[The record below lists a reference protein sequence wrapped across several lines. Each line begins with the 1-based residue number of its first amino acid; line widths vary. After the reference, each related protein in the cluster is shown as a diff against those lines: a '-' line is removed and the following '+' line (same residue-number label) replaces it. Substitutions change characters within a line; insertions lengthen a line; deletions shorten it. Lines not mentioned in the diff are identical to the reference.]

1 LSTFLFCF
9 GGLALLASWRLNAL
23 LTIHDLRFTIH
34 STMGLLESIRKWID
48 GEQTEDLLEVADEH
62 AKPRRVWEEFLVKIA
77 REVEAVMQR
86 EMFTPPGG
94 LTYIPR
100 EYVVYLSA
108 EDDKDWQ
115 GDKRRGLEQGLFHV
129 LSERARELSGA
140 TQLAAKS
147 FAVELRVDG
156 TLEKGQ
162 FRVQAVWDETETG
175 HTQVNARVGAS
186 KSGSSSA
193 AGSAVDFSDTIR
205 ERADGSQGDTES
217 GEESEKGEQTVVRPR
232 IKTLYSVEI
241 WKDGVRES
249 VEPITKSEITI
260 GRGSRSITVDLP
272 LKGDPEISRVHATL
286 TRDDNGRYWLISKG
300 RNPTLVAGRE
310 LPREERTEVLPDQ
323 KIAICNFIIRI
334 QPR

>member
-1 LSTFLFCF
+1 
-9 GGLALLASWRLNAL
+9 
-23 LTIHDLRFTIH
+23 
-34 STMGLLESIRKWID
+34 MGLLESIRKWID
-48 GEQTEDLLEVADEH
+48 GEQGEDLLDAADEH
-62 AKPRRVWEEFLVKIA
+62 SKPRRIWEEFLVKIA

-129 LSERARELSGA
+129 LSERARELSGSN
-140 TQLAAKS
+140 QLAAKS

-162 FRVQAVWDETETG
+162 FRVQAVWDETESG
-175 HTQVNARVGAS
+175 HTMVNPRVGAS
-186 KSGSSSA
+186 LPA
-193 AGSAVDFSDTIR
+193 PPEVNFNDTIR

-217 GEESEKGEQTVVRPR
+217 EGPGESGEQTVVRPR
-232 IKTLYSVEI
+232 IKVLYSIEI
-241 WKDGVRES
+241 WKDGVREA
-249 VEPITKSEITI
+249 VVPISKSEITI

-286 TRDDNGRYWLISKG
+286 LRENDGRYYLVPKG

-310 LPREERTEVLPDQ
+310 LPREERTEVQPDQ
-323 KIAICNFIIRI
+323 KIAICNYILRI

>member
-1 LSTFLFCF
+1 MS
-9 GGLALLASWRLNAL
+9 
-23 LTIHDLRFTIH
+23 
-34 STMGLLESIRKWID
+34 LLESIRKWID
-48 GEQTEDLLEVADEH
+48 GEQGEDLLEAADEH
-62 AKPRRVWEEFLVKIA
+62 SKPRRIWEEFLVKIA

-129 LSERARELSGA
+129 LSERAKELSGSN
-140 TQLAAKS
+140 QLAAKS

-162 FRVQAVWDETETG
+162 FRVQAVWDETESG
-175 HTQVNARVGAS
+175 HTQVNPRVSAS
-186 KSGSSSA
+186 QPGTSSSGQA
-193 AGSAVDFSDTIR
+193 RPVDFSDTIR
-205 ERADGSQGDTES
+205 ERADGTRGDSEPGQQS
-217 GEESEKGEQTVVRPR
+217 KPGETGELGEQTVVRPR
-232 IKTLYSVEI
+232 IKELYSVEI

-249 VEPITKSEITI
+249 VVPISKPEITI

-272 LKGDPEISRVHATL
+272 LKGDPEISRVHAVL
-286 TRDDNGRYWLISKG
+286 TRENDGRYWIISKG

-310 LPREERTEVLPDQ
+310 LPREERAEVKPDQ

-334 QPR
+334 QPK